1 MDAERD
7 QLQLAK
13 YLPHPLFVIFS
24 ETRAYAKVYGKL
36 FYYVLYFSH
45 IRDCD
50 LYRFF
55 NCDAYS

>member
-45 IRDCD
+45 IR
-50 LYRFF
+50 LRLVSLF
-55 NCDAYS
+55 